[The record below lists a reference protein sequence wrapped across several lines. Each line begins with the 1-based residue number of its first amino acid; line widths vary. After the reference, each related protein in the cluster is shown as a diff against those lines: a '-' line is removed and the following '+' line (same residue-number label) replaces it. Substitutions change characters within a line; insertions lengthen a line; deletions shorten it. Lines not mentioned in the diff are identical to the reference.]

1 MTREELQQL
10 ESKPKTGMGI
20 VKDRIIC
27 LFPIITAVLAILEY
41 MYVPNY
47 KTNTATYTYL
57 IFIIILAMI
66 YIVFLSVS
74 FFKRRLH
81 TVLLY
86 KAPFYSLIFVL
97 FAVYDYL
104 TLKSGK
110 LMLPYFPWVD
120 MILNEMIAD
129 RVYLLDCTKNSLIL
143 LFTGYFAGA
152 FAGLITGIACGYS
165 KKINYWIEPFMKLLG
180 AIPSTTWIPIVM
192 VVAASLFHGAVF
204 IISLGVWF
212 AVTIATITGIANID
226 KAYYDAAK
234 TLGSSNKQLIYEIA
248 IPSAIPNIFQG
259 LTQAMSSACTALLVA
274 EMLGVESGLGWYII
288 WQKSW
293 AEYAKMYA
301 AIIVICIIFVMVNFL
316 LGLIKRKVLRWKEA

>member
-10 ESKPKTGMGI
+10 ESKPKTKMG
-20 VKDRIIC
+20 VLKDRIIC
-27 LFPIITAVLAILEY
+27 LLPIITAIFAILEY

-47 KTNTATYTYL
+47 KNNMATYTYL
-57 IFIIILAMI
+57 IFILILAMI
-66 YIVFLSVS
+66 YILFLAVS
-74 FFKRRLH
+74 IFKKTLYA
-81 TVLLY
+81 VIIY

-97 FAVYDYL
+97 FAIYDYL

-120 MILNEMIAD
+120 MILNEMIND
-129 RVYLLDCTKNSLIL
+129 RGYLLDCTKNSLIL
-143 LFTGYFAGA
+143 LFTGYFTGA
-152 FAGLITGIACGYS
+152 FTGLITGIACGYS

-192 VVAASLFHGAVF
+192 VVAASLFQGAVF

-226 KAYYDAAK
+226 MAYYDAAR
-234 TLGSSNKQLIYEIA
+234 TLGSSGKQLIYEIA

-274 EMLGVESGLGWYII
+274 EMIGVESGLGWYII

-301 AIIVICIIFVMVNFL
+301 AIIVICIIFVLVNYIL
-316 LGLIKRKVLRWKEA
+316 AMIKRRVLRWKEA